1 MVDKDPYNMSND
13 EFYTP
18 KTHESQIKVTSGEFL
33 QHATPVVELRA
44 PFVPTFIGP
53 PKLRLFHRVPLKRY
67 SHGTLANIGNYH
79 GVNPLMKNMKK
90 RAKEREKEREEAGGG
105 KISILYY
112 SYICLLLFT
121 FHVFLKIQKIVYM
134 F

>member
-105 KISILYY
+105 KILYC
-112 SYICLLLFT
+112 IIPIF
-121 FHVFLKIQKIVYM
+121 VYFYLHFM
-134 F
+134 FF